1 MKKYIQYITLS
12 LFISLASS
20 CDPEFQR
27 AVEDPGFFDAGE
39 ADFSNTIAIGNSLTA
54 GFADGALYQLGQK
67 NSFPNILANQLSFV
81 GSNAFSQPMAAD
93 NIGGLTLNGTQ
104 IADKRRVL
112 TQDATGNL
120 GVVKFIEGIP
130 STEVSIVLEGPFNNV
145 GVPGAKSYHLI
156 ANGYGNIAGVAT
168 GVSNPYFAR
177 FASTP
182 NASIL
187 EDAVAQNPTF
197 FTLWIG
203 NNDVLSYATSGGV
216 GVDQTGNLDATMYGP
231 NDITDPNL
239 FADVLQ
245 TLIGGLTQNDAKGV
259 VLNLPDVTSIPFF
272 TTVPNNA
279 LLLSAENA
287 ASLTGAFQA
296 VSGVFTQV
304 LIQQGVSPTQAQ
316 EVASQYAFTFSP
328 GPNRFLIDVPVTQTN
343 PLGIRQMSDNE
354 LLLLTIDQA
363 ALAQGYGSIVL
374 SDSVLQILG
383 LLQQGGTPNAEQ
395 IQTLLGA
402 VRGIDDKDALD
413 SDELSAINTAQNA
426 YNSTIQNLA
435 IVNDLAFFDVKT
447 TLAQSA
453 NGGIM
458 TDAGLV
464 TSTFATGGAFSLDG
478 VHPTARGYAIVTNGI
493 IDAINSQYNS
503 TIPKVN
509 PGSFPTVYIE

>member
-1 MKKYIQYITLS
+1 MKKNILYISASFLLI
-12 LFISLASS
+12 LASS
-20 CDPEFQR
+20 CDPEFER
-27 AVEDPGFFDAGE
+27 PIEDSGFFDAGE

-54 GFADGALYQLGQK
+54 GFADGALYQLGQE
-67 NSFPNILANQLSFV
+67 NSFPNILAKQLSLLGGTSFR
-81 GSNAFSQPMAAD
+81 QPLTAD

-120 GVVKFIEGIP
+120 GAVKFIEGTP
-130 STEVSIVLEGPFNNV
+130 STEISTVLEGPFNNM

-156 ANGYGNIAGVAT
+156 ANGYGNITGVAT
-168 GVSNPYFAR
+168 GAANPYFAR

-203 NNDVLSYATSGGV
+203 NNDVLSYATSGGI
-216 GVDQTGNLDATMYGP
+216 GEDQTGNLDATTYGA
-231 NDITDPNL
+231 NDITDPGL
-239 FADVLQ
+239 FAGVFQ
-245 TLIGGLTQNDAKGV
+245 TLITELTQNEAKGI

-279 LLLSAENA
+279 LVLSSENA

-304 LIQQGVSPTQAQ
+304 LIQQGVEPAQAQ
-316 EVASQYAFTFSP
+316 AIASQYAFTFNAGS
-328 GPNRFLIDVPVTQTN
+328 NRFLIDVPITQTN
-343 PLGIRQMSDNE
+343 PLGIRQMSENE
-354 LLLLTIDQA
+354 LLLLTIDQS

-374 SDSVLQILG
+374 SNDVLQILG
-383 LLQQGGTPNAEQ
+383 LLQQGGTPDAVQ

-402 VRGIDDKDALD
+402 VSGIEDKDALD
-413 SDELSAINTAQNA
+413 SDELATINTAQNA
-426 YNSTIQNLA
+426 YNTTIQSIATTNN
-435 IVNDLAFFDVKT
+435 IAFFDVRA
-447 TLAQSA
+447 TLAQAA

-464 TSTFATGGAFSLDG
+464 SSNFATGGAFSLDG

-493 IDAINSQYNS
+493 IDAINTQYGS